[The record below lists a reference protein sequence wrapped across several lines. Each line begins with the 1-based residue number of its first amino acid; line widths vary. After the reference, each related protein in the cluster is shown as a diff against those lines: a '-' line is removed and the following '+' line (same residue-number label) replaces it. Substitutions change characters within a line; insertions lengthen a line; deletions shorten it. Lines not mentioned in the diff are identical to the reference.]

1 MEKKLKLPIGIEN
14 FSELRKRNY
23 YYVDKTE
30 LIEQVLEDGS
40 QVILFT
46 RPRRFGKSLNMSML
60 NCFFSSKYAGR
71 SDLFKGLSIWD
82 DSSYRDIQGTY
93 PVIYL
98 SFADVKQTSYAEAVS
113 KIKSIILEMYSQ
125 YERMIDK
132 DTLTDSQRQL
142 LSTIKV
148 GMDDIAAQ
156 NSLKIL
162 SSVLAVH

>member
-1 MEKKLKLPIGIEN
+1 M
-14 FSELRKRNY
+14 
-23 YYVDKTE
+23 
-30 LIEQVLEDGS
+30 
-40 QVILFT
+40 
-46 RPRRFGKSLNMSML
+46 
-60 NCFFSSKYAGR
+60 
-71 SDLFKGLSIWD
+71 FKGLSIWD

-132 DTLTDSQRQL
+132 DALTDSQRQL

-156 NSLKIL
+156 NSLNISAFIQPL
-162 SSVLAVH
+162 IDCISDSLFQFSSTDFSFV

>member
-60 NCFFSSKYAGR
+60 KSFFEKETDPA
-71 SDLFKGLSIWD
+71 LFEG
-82 DSSYRDIQGTY
+82 
-93 PVIYL
+93 
-98 SFADVKQTSYAEAVS
+98 
-113 KIKSIILEMYSQ
+113 
-125 YERMIDK
+125 
-132 DTLTDSQRQL
+132 
-142 LSTIKV
+142 
-148 GMDDIAAQ
+148 
-156 NSLKIL
+156 
-162 SSVLAVH
+162 